1 MKNTEFA
8 RRALEIAENYRTVY
22 AKGMVGMPVNE
33 TYVSYMQGL
42 YPDWYTEKKVAAL
55 LADAGRFGFDCVCLI
70 KAILWGW
77 RGDYGSRFGGAIYKA
92 DEIPDFSVDGMLEL
106 SEDVS
111 RDFSQIEVG
120 EVLWLPGHVGIYIG
134 DGLAV
139 ECTPSWDNGVQI
151 TAVSNIGSAFDRYSR
166 RWEKHGKLKYIDY
179 EEVKDMANKEQD
191 KMPVLRELA
200 RGEVGAVVAT
210 LQRLLD
216 ARGYFEADGSFG
228 PITEAAV
235 RALQRDYNLPITGK
249 VGDAEWD
256 ALLGGEWA

>member
-77 RGDYGSRFGGAIYKA
+77 RGDYGSRFGGALYKA
-92 DEIPDFSVDGMLEL
+92 DGIPDFSVDGMLEL

-120 EVLWLPGHVGIYIG
+120 EVLWIPGHVAIYIG

-139 ECTPSWDNGVQI
+139 ECTPAWDNGVQV
-151 TAVSNIGSAFDRYSR
+151 TAVDNIGTRYNRYSR

-179 EEVKDMANKEQD
+179 EEVMDMESKEQE
-191 KMPVLRELA
+191 KSVGLPKLE
-200 RGEVGAVVAT
+200 RGEVGDFVTT
-210 LQRLLD
+210 LQTVLT
-216 ARGYFEADGSFG
+216 ARGYFKADGSFG

-235 RALQRDYNLPITGK
+235 RAFQSDFGLPVTGK
-249 VGDAEWD
+249 ITENDWRI
-256 ALLGGEWA
+256 LMGGEWA